1 MHKLNSADG
10 MLQHVR
16 NNLYLMRASS
26 DDRYFIGYFHADR
39 QSKEALTE
47 DFNLL
52 MWLFHGHHVLM
63 RAIAD
68 VEVGRADKL
77 FPDRKQARY
86 PPCHGNADS
95 VTRRITV
102 SVDAF

>member
-16 NNLYLMRASS
+16 NNHYLMRASS

-52 MWLFHGHHVLM
+52 MWLFHGHHVLIM
-63 RAIAD
+63 PIED
-68 VEVGRADKL
+68 VKSPAEQIQVVPGSGSKL
-77 FPDRKQARY
+77 D
-86 PPCHGNADS
+86 PPS
-95 VTRRITV
+95 LPWER
-102 SVDAF
+102 